1 MVFLPRS
8 EGGGEAVGV
17 TIPRITL
24 RADYAEGNSFGE
36 LSLLCVGYGFHQAWV
51 FAAMFSPQ
59 TVFGASSIQV
69 SELVGGN
76 VGISPLMTV
85 SVVFYALVLMVAGAT
100 DQKFLNFYTS
110 RRFSVIGAALMT
122 LGTLTASF
130 TGAVAFEVLAG
141 VLTGLGS
148 AALILSW
155 GIVFARKDAPSIVV
169 DTAAATVFAVVVYTF
184 VIHNVSA
191 GVSGL
196 VVAAFPLLELAVLL
210 RKLPAPFYERGE
222 LPVFNPLPVRR
233 GRFLLSFC
241 LPVAFFGFALG
252 ALRSAALQAIVPSA
266 ALMSE
271 FIVFAAAVFAAAVT
285 LASALALREGDS
297 WTDLFRP
304 IVPVVAFAALLLPQT
319 FMGQSII
326 GPLVVLA
333 AYLCLETLMWSYFG
347 VISQQFRLSP
357 IFVFGFGRGAL
368 ALLVFAG
375 AGAPVLFDYLEWAD
389 PLNGMGA
396 SALILMLV
404 VIGHATLPSERAM
417 QRLIV
422 SCPLVRAASAG
433 AFGLPGFD
441 AALVGAASEAKPAD
455 AAEDDG
461 SADRPKRWFKENCE
475 AIATRYFL
483 SRRETDVLFLLAKGY
498 NSSAIQEKLV
508 IAEGTAK
515 THIRHIY
522 RKLDV
527 HTQQELMR
535 MVEGADR

>member
-1 MVFLPRS
+1 M
-8 EGGGEAVGV
+8 GV

-24 RADYAEGNSFGE
+24 RADYAQGSSFGE

-59 TVFGASSIQV
+59 TVFGADSIQA
-69 SELVGGN
+69 SQFAGGN
-76 VGISPLMTV
+76 VGISLLMSV

-100 DQKFLNFYTS
+100 DQKFLNFYAS
-110 RRFSVIGAALMT
+110 RRFSVIGAVFMT
-122 LGTLTASF
+122 LGTFVASF
-130 TGAVAFEVLAG
+130 AGSIVFDVVAGA
-141 VLTGLGS
+141 LTGLGS

-169 DTAAATVFAVVVYTF
+169 DTAAATIFAMVVYAF
-184 VIHNVSA
+184 VTHGVPM

-196 VVAAFPLLELAVLL
+196 VVAALPLLELAVLL

-266 ALMSE
+266 ALVSE
-271 FIVFAAAVFAAAVT
+271 FVALAAAALAAVVA
-285 LASALALREGDS
+285 LASALALREDDS

-319 FMGQSII
+319 FAGQSVI
-326 GPLVVLA
+326 GSLVVLA

-347 VISQQFRLSP
+347 AISQQFRLSP
-357 IFVFGFGRGAL
+357 IFVFGFGRGVL

-375 AGAPVLFDYLEWAD
+375 AGAPVLFERLEWVD
-389 PLNGMGA
+389 PLNGMGI
-396 SALILMLV
+396 SALVLMLV
-404 VIGHATLPSERAM
+404 VIGHAALPSERTM

-422 SCPLVRAASAG
+422 TCPLVRAVSTG

-441 AALVGAASEAKPAD
+441 AAFAGAASEAKSAD
-455 AAEDDG
+455 GAQDDG
-461 SADRPKRWFKENCE
+461 STDSPDRPKRWFKENCE
-475 AIATRYFL
+475 SIANRYFL